1 MEEKIGSYKILK
13 KIGAGGM
20 AKVYLAVHEDVPN
33 LQVVLKVL
41 SDPRLVERF
50 RQEADKL
57 ALLDSHP
64 NICRIKHFF
73 NHGDEIVIAMD
84 YIDGAT
90 LDEQSKSAEP
100 MSAEETLTIMHEV
113 LDILEFAHRKGISHR
128 DIKPSNI
135 MVDTGGK
142 VKVIDFGIA
151 KGKTD
156 PQLTMA
162 GTSCGTPAY
171 MAPEQ
176 FNPSDDTNYELV
188 DIYAVGTTMFTM
200 LTGELPFK
208 GDNEFAIRD
217 AKLFND
223 PPKPREI
230 NPDISK
236 EVEQIILKAINRDP
250 DQRYATAKQ
259 MQDAIDTLRK
269 VNHATITVP
278 ETKRTPLP
286 TTKSRKPLIIGA
298 SAIVVVIIA
307 IIMVWQLSG
316 DGITLEPP
324 DLYSPSQDAVL
335 SDQLPALTWEA
346 NAPDGGSYHLEY
358 ASDAE
363 FMGLEVISDLND
375 NTYTPESALDSG
387 MYYWRVE
394 TFDADGNTGGYSS
407 VSRFTIT
414 PPQQLPARGFV
425 SISSTLPGDFYIG
438 DNLIASQSESVIL
451 PLDTGNVEITARNR
465 NSEEKII
472 RKVVTVVTDDTTRLT
487 FAFTE
492 KQVQTEPDPT
502 PPPVQKPD
510 SGIIRVA
517 TPSYLGATI
526 FIDGIPQNQKTPGRF
541 KLKAGTHIVRVELP
555 LDGVSKSKTDTVD
568 VVTGQ
573 DEIIKFYL
581 DD

>member
-41 SDPRLVERF
+41 SDARLVERF

-73 NHGDEIVIAMD
+73 NHGDDIVIAMD

-90 LDEQSKSAEP
+90 LDQRCKGGESMP
-100 MSAEETLTIMHEV
+100 VDETLTIIHEV

-135 MVDTGGK
+135 MVDTNGK

-156 PQLTMA
+156 PHLTMA
-162 GTSCGTPAY
+162 GTACGTPTY

-188 DIYAVGTTMFTM
+188 DIYAVGTTMFAM
-200 LTGELPFK
+200 LTGEVPFR

-223 PPKPREI
+223 PPKPRDL
-230 NPDISK
+230 NSDIPK
-236 EVEQIILKAINRDP
+236 DVEQIILKAIDRDP
-250 DQRYATAKQ
+250 EKRFATAKE
-259 MQDAIDTLRK
+259 MQDAIGVLRK
-269 VNHATITVP
+269 VDHATITVP
-278 ETKRTPLP
+278 ETKQTPLP
-286 TTKSRKPLIIGA
+286 TKRSKTPMFIGVA
-298 SAIVVVIIA
+298 VIVVAIIA
-307 IIMVWQLSG
+307 VIAIRQMSG
-316 DGITLEPP
+316 DGIVLGPP
-324 DLYSPSQDAVL
+324 DVYSPSNDAVL
-335 SDQLPALTWEA
+335 SDRFPTLTWEA
-346 NAPDGGSYHLEY
+346 NAPDGGSYRLEY

-363 FMGLEVISDLND
+363 FMGLEIVSDLRE
-375 NTYTPESALDSG
+375 NTYTMPSALDSG
-387 MYYWRVE
+387 MYYWRIE
-394 TFDADGNTGGYSS
+394 TLDADGGTGGYST
-407 VSRFTIT
+407 VSRFTVT
-414 PPQQLPARGFV
+414 PPAQIPARGYV
-425 SISSTLPGDFYIG
+425 SISSTLPGDFFIG
-438 DNLIASQSESVIL
+438 DNLIASQSKSIIL
-451 PLDTGNVEITARNR
+451 PLDTGQVEITAKNR
-465 NSEEKII
+465 KSVEKTI
-472 RKVVTVVTDDTTRLT
+472 RKTVTVIPDDTARLS

-492 KQVQTEPDPT
+492 KQTEPSPDPT
-502 PPPVQKPD
+502 PPIHRPD
-510 SGIIRVA
+510 SGIVRVA
-517 TPSYLGATI
+517 TPSLLGATI
-526 FIDGIPQNQKTPGRF
+526 YIDGIPQNQKTPGRF
-541 KLKAGTHIVRVELP
+541 KLKTGTYIVRVELSV
-555 LDGVSKSKTDTVD
+555 DGVLKDKTDTVD
-568 VVTGQ
+568 VAAGQ